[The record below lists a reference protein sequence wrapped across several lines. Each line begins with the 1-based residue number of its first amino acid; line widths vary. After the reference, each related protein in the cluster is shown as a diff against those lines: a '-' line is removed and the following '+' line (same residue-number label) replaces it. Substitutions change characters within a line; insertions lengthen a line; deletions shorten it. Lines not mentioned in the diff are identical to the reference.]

1 MDDLTY
7 NEFLTD
13 LMEIRPGSAVVQLFI
28 MDAPDSGWL
37 DEDDDV
43 RSLSGAAT
51 PKVRAMKPTAP
62 ARPVKA
68 PTPAAMPRSPEAVA
82 ARTAVG
88 SGETRQART
97 NPERSAGK
105 PGAKAPLQIE
115 AKTPSETR
123 QSAAVRPLF
132 QAPGLAS
139 NAGAHTTARAA
150 VTAPVVLTPS
160 LPELPQ
166 DTASRKAEP
175 SEKAI
180 AFVHWLQQGL
190 AARVIKYNESGAPV
204 HFTEEGMALVSPLIF
219 KLYARETGLES
230 EAEATGL
237 QVQREVI
244 KAGWHRM
251 GAGQG
256 RSKVNI
262 LRYEVL
268 GRGGASVGRLSAIVL
283 MAPDRRV
290 LPVPP
295 ANPVLRLMQGN

>member
-88 SGETRQART
+88 SG
-97 NPERSAGK
+97 
-105 PGAKAPLQIE
+105 
-115 AKTPSETR
+115 ETR

-283 MAPDRRV
+283 MAPDRWV

-295 ANPVLRLMQGN
+295 ANPVLKLMQGN

>member
-1 MDDLTY
+1 
-7 NEFLTD
+7 
-13 LMEIRPGSAVVQLFI
+13 
-28 MDAPDSGWL
+28 
-37 DEDDDV
+37 
-43 RSLSGAAT
+43 
-51 PKVRAMKPTAP
+51 
-62 ARPVKA
+62 
-68 PTPAAMPRSPEAVA
+68 MPRSPEAVA

-88 SGETRQART
+88 SGKARQART

-132 QAPGLAS
+132 QTPGLAS

-175 SEKAI
+175 SEKAV
-180 AFVHWLQQGL
+180 AFMHWLQQGL

-219 KLYARETGLES
+219 KLYARETGPES

-268 GRGGASVGRLSAIVL
+268 GRGGTSVGRLSAIVL
-283 MAPDRRV
+283 MAPDRWV

-295 ANPVLRLMQGN
+295 ANPVLRLMQGS